1 MKYIQ
6 NILYHVIDKS
16 LAYDVAVSFVP
27 FIWFQKILN
36 FFIITREYSK
46 LDKSIKQHFLKCHAS
61 TLNVKDKKS
70 TFTQGTKGIA
80 GTQL

>member
-1 MKYIQ
+1 MMLQYP
-6 NILYHVIDKS
+6 LFLS
-16 LAYDVAVSFVP
+16 SGL
-27 FIWFQKILN
+27 KIKN
-36 FFIITREYSK
+36 KIFYIITREYSK

-80 GTQL
+80 ETQL